1 MGLFVPNQVLNNRA
15 ECANR
20 GGKVAMATALSPEL
34 PPNALSNLIVVD
46 IVPSR
51 ASGLSDEFTGY
62 FEGMQKVEDAQV
74 GTRQDAQTIL
84 TEYEKVRQWVGYY
97 FSV

>member
-1 MGLFVPNQVLNNRA
+1 LVTRCGFVRLQLETLNKRV

-46 IVPSR
+46 IAPSR
-51 ASGLSDEFTGY
+51 ASSLSDAFAGY
-62 FEGMQKVEDAQV
+62 FEGMKKIEDAQV
-74 GTRQDAQTIL
+74 NTRQDAHAIL
-84 TEYEKVRQWVGYY
+84 TEYEKVRR
-97 FSV
+97 